1 MVCEILNVLKS
12 NLISIIPR
20 IKNEKDVTIEHKKLT
35 SSQYPVGI
43 SKILREFVVLM
54 IIR

>member
-20 IKNEKDVTIEHKKLT
+20 IKNEKDVTIEQKLT